1 MEWVSEVKKKSDI
14 YFYLRLF
21 VRQDFT
27 REIYIIIN
35 FNISKWNE
43 QNEFKILLS
52 NIEKNIKNFINLINI
67 KYFIFTI

>member
-43 QNEFKILLS
+43 QNEFKILLYQILKKILKIS
-52 NIEKNIKNFINLINI
+52 LI
-67 KYFIFTI
+67 

>member
-1 MEWVSEVKKKSDI
+1 MEWVLEVKKKSDI

-43 QNEFKILLS
+43 QNEFKILLYQILKKILKIS
-52 NIEKNIKNFINLINI
+52 LI
-67 KYFIFTI
+67 

>member
-43 QNEFKILLS
+43 NEFKILLYQILKKILKIS
-52 NIEKNIKNFINLINI
+52 LI
-67 KYFIFTI
+67 